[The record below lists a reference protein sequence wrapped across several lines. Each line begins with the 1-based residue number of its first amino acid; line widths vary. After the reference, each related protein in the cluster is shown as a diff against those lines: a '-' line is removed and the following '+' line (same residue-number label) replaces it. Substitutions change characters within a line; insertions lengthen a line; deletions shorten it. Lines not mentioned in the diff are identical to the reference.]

1 MTKIL
6 NSTEVNAA
14 DLKKLDE
21 SFYGF
26 LNNKKM
32 TNQNVSIDQ
41 VENITL
47 ISEDLDMKPA
57 APVIRNT
64 AINFTIDFID
74 DVR

>member
-6 NSTEVNAA
+6 NSTEVNVA

-21 SFYGF
+21 AFFGF

-41 VENITL
+41 VENIAL
-47 ISEDLDMKPA
+47 MSEDLDIKPA
-57 APVIRNT
+57 VPVLK
-64 AINFTIDFID
+64 AAASNFTIDFID
-74 DVR
+74 EVG